1 MQGIMQE
8 IVRRG
13 KNALILITWDG
24 ETGYIMYICRQI
36 DRWNIDKYID
46 RQRKGDMKEREGGR
60 MLMQEKDIAF
70 SSQYYLHF

>member
-1 MQGIMQE
+1 MLEYIYICTMHGIRLGYVKDHMQGIMQE

-24 ETGYIMYICRQI
+24 EAGYIMYICRYI

-46 RQRKGDMKEREGGR
+46 R
-60 MLMQEKDIAF
+60 
-70 SSQYYLHF
+70 